1 MNDAQRFRARAELCL
16 RIARLMRDRAAADQL
31 NGKAADYL
39 AQAVEL
45 EINPAGAPQ
54 NPIMPI
60 RGTAAVSFV
69 ALAFVRIDGGL
80 VPSEEV
86 ECPLPGVAIRRA
98 QAMSSNEAN
107 VGAVAFVRR
116 GPDLDAVGD
125 VVLKSFGEVPE
136 ALMSSELDAR

>member
-1 MNDAQRFRARAELCL
+1 VNGAQRFRAQAELCL
-16 RIARLMRDRAAADQL
+16 RIARLMKDRAAADQL
-31 NGKAADYL
+31 NAKAADYL

-45 EINPAGAPQ
+45 EINPPGASR
-54 NPIMPI
+54 NPVPI

-98 QAMSSNEAN
+98 EAMSSKEAN
-107 VGAVAFVRR
+107 VGAVAFVRQ
-116 GPDLDAVGD
+116 GPDLDAFGD
-125 VVLKSFGEVPE
+125 AVVLKTFGEVPE
-136 ALMSSELDAR
+136 NFDVD